1 MKRIFLFLFIC
12 FFLTSSLFIY
22 VNYYNQEKNDFQV
35 IFFDIGQGDAAL
47 IKFNN
52 DEKMLVDCGADKEI
66 LTKLGTRLS
75 FYDQTIDYLLITHF
89 DLDHYG
95 GCIDVLKR
103 YEVKYIITNGQ
114 KKEGDNYSH
123 EWAKVRQLEQ
133 AKEYIISQ
141 PQVWQVGQANL
152 EFLNPDPSLIKNIKL
167 DIGICPPQKLMGL
180 EDATDIYLRNLESE
194 LGKKGIRFYIM
205 TADLVDQEYISSFKF
220 SPKFSI

>member
-114 KKEGDNYSH
+114 KKEGDNY
-123 EWAKVRQLEQ
+123 
-133 AKEYIISQ
+133 
-141 PQVWQVGQANL
+141 
-152 EFLNPDPSLIKNIKL
+152 
-167 DIGICPPQKLMGL
+167 LMGG
-180 EDATDIYLRNLESE
+180 D
-194 LGKKGIRFYIM
+194 
-205 TADLVDQEYISSFKF
+205 
-220 SPKFSI
+220 